1 MYVAWCMDKLKTVT
15 IKTRQGGYRQSM
27 FDRFVK
33 DTGICSII
41 FLKVQSRKYI

>member
-27 FDRFVK
+27 FGRFVK
-33 DTGICSII
+33 DTGILASS
-41 FLKVQSRKYI
+41 F